1 MMQRSI
7 YAILCIWYIL
17 NVVNSFIVKNTIRP
31 MTIDRNIGK
40 HQPQRVLSMST
51 SASTIIRKNKL
62 KEVEAL
68 KANVTA
74 QPDHVINRYLNT
86 GEQLYGVSNPV
97 PFTKSIL
104 NRYNTVS
111 VMAEH
116 NKKARTG
123 FILGL
128 PPPEIMGGLLRD
140 AGAKAIIVSLDK
152 RFGGSTTEEFYRLC
166 KEQNQA
172 RLFTPGPIPIV
183 WNDYL
188 VDDIQIVYAAALGAA
203 AVTLDLEVLADDLQQ
218 KVETCKKYKLEPIAL
233 IKSLEEGNAAIAA
246 GVKVLCLRNMNAQG
260 FLDLRSQLP
269 NSTDLVYIAR
279 LRAEVDFSIYTEIDI
294 AWLLRDYGFHCVW
307 PSPEALYATTVS
319 DIYANVMALKAKA
332 SREFLSP
339 RQFLMDRNKEGA
351 KEFLGNI
358 YF

>member
-1 MMQRSI
+1 MKCKLYDI
-7 YAILCIWYIL
+7 LNILCIL
-17 NVVNSFIVKNTIRP
+17 NIVKSFILKHPPQWLHIE
-31 MTIDRNIGK
+31 RNNGK
-40 HQPQRVLSMST
+40 HQHRQYLAMST

-62 KEVEAL
+62 KEIENL
-68 KANVTA
+68 KANISS
-74 QPDHVINRYLNT
+74 QSDHVISRFLST
-86 GEQLYGVSNPV
+86 GEQPYGVSNPI
-97 PFTKSIL
+97 PFIKSVV

-111 VMAEH
+111 VMAEY

-152 RFGGSTTEEFYRLC
+152 RFGGTTVEEFYRLC

-172 RLFTPGPIPIV
+172 RLFNPGPIPIV
-183 WNDYL
+183 WNDYI
-188 VDDIQIVYAAALGAA
+188 VDDIQIVQAAAYGAAAL
-203 AVTLDLEVLADDLQQ
+203 TLDPEVLAGDLEQ
-218 KVETCKKYKLEPIAL
+218 KVNVCRKYKVEPIVL
-233 IKSLEEGNAAIAA
+233 IKSLEEGNAAISA
-246 GVKVLCLRNMNAQG
+246 GAKVLCLRNLNCDQ
-260 FLDLRSQLP
+260 FLDLRSRLP
-269 NSTDLVYIAR
+269 NATDLVYIAR
-279 LRAEVDFSIYTEIDI
+279 LRAEVDFSIYSEIDVS
-294 AWLLRDYGFHCVW
+294 WVLRDFGFNCVW

-339 RQFLMDRNKEGA
+339 RQFLMDRNREGA